1 VGRRPL
7 LVIAGWLGAA
17 VLALSIGYTATNVI
31 GNDLSS
37 ASSTPLTPAEV
48 EERLGAASTTA
59 PSGAGPSTVPSPPT
73 PSSPVPSSPAAPSA
87 SAPARKTF
95 ATPGGTVVARCT
107 GARVQIVSTSPAQG
121 WALHDQ
127 DSGPQDEAEAE
138 FRATD
143 DDHRRVKINVRCA
156 SGTPV
161 IATRLEEDDD

>member
-31 GNDLSS
+31 GNGLST
-37 ASSTPLTPAEV
+37 ASSTPLSPAEV
-48 EERLGAASTTA
+48 EERLGAASTTPPPDTA
-59 PSGAGPSTVPSPPT
+59 PFAT
-73 PSSPVPSSPAAPSA
+73 PSSPSTTPPSPSAPSTT
-87 SAPARKTF
+87 APARKTF

-107 GARVQIVSTSPAQG
+107 GARVQIVGMSPAQG
-121 WALHDQ
+121 WAMHEQ
-127 DSGPQDEAEAE
+127 DSGPQSEAEAE

-143 DDHRRVKINVRCA
+143 DDHRRVKIDLRCV

-161 IATRLEEDDD
+161 MDVRLESDDD